1 MILKIVIILL
11 SMFGGLMLSNFSV
24 FKNDLAE
31 YNLTNDFNIYDNDFE
46 FNNFL
51 TTKMNIAKMLNS
63 DN

>member
-31 YNLTNDFNIYDNDFE
+31 YNLSDDFNIYDNDSE

-51 TTKMNIAKMLNS
+51 TKKMNIAKMLNS